1 MYKRFIDGKEVAIEY
16 VGENGGVFIKLTL
29 FESLN

>member
-16 VGENGGVFIKLTL
+16 VAENSDVFIKLTL